1 MSPTRSRAAVLLA
14 AVTIALTAVACRT
27 GGDVVMWGP
36 CTPGNDP
43 TGTDGRYALVC
54 QDGEWI
60 PVMTVDEFVR
70 INGGEQNVVI
80 APLPKRPRPVTTT
93 TTSTSTT
100 AAPAPA
106 PTVAGLSTSAG
117 PAAGGTSVTITG
129 TNLTG
134 ATSVTFGGTPATGV
148 TVNSATSITAT
159 TPAHAAGAVDVAVAT
174 AGGTAT
180 LTGSYTYVA
189 APTLTSISPSAGPVA
204 GGTSVTIT
212 GTNFTGTTSV
222 TFGGTAATSFTV
234 NSATSITATTP
245 AQTVGAVDVAVT
257 TAGGTATLTGSYTY
271 VAAPTISSVGPDM
284 GPSVGGWSVVI
295 NGTNLTGATSV
306 TFGGIP
312 ATSFTVV
319 SQATI
324 VAIAPA
330 HPVGP
335 VDIAVTTVGG
345 SATISGAFAYVII

>member
-189 APTLTSISPSAGPVA
+189 APT
-204 GGTSVTIT
+204 
-212 GTNFTGTTSV
+212 
-222 TFGGTAATSFTV
+222 
-234 NSATSITATTP
+234 
-245 AQTVGAVDVAVT
+245 
-257 TAGGTATLTGSYTY
+257 
-271 VAAPTISSVGPDM
+271 ISSVGPDM